1 MSGKD
6 KMNSA
11 AKAIQTE
18 IAKREREIEALKTAL
33 AALSSKGNGAAA
45 TSTGKRRG
53 RKPLTPAQKKAIS
66 QAMKAAWKKRKAAEK
81 KEA

>member
-1 MSGKD
+1 MGKD

-11 AKAIQTE
+11 AKAIQNE

-33 AALSSKGNGAAA
+33 AALSSNGTAPA
-45 TSTGKRRG
+45 SGGKRRG

-81 KEA
+81 KAEG

>member
-1 MSGKD
+1 
-6 KMNSA
+6 MNSA
-11 AKAIQTE
+11 AKAIQNE

-33 AALSSKGNGAAA
+33 AALSSNGAVPA
-45 TSTGKRRG
+45 SGGKRRG

-81 KEA
+81 KAEG